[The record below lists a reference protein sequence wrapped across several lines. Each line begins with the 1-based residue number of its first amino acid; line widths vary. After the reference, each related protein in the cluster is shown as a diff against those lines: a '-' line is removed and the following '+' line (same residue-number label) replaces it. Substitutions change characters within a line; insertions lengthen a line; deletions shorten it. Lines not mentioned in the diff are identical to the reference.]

1 MLTVTEI
8 NYIRE
13 QVNLKDETYATVG
26 RKLGIDART
35 IKKYAD
41 MEDFNLHKP
50 HKQTRTARVMDSVKP
65 VIDKWLIEDFK
76 KKKKYRRTAKRIHQ
90 LLLEQYEFTGSDR
103 TIRNYVSKRKKELL
117 NTVQSSAI
125 PLTAKP
131 GMAQIDF
138 GEAPCILYLRF

>member
-1 MLTVTEI
+1 MTEI

-50 HKQTRTARVMDSVKP
+50 HKQTRTARV
-65 VIDKWLIEDFK
+65 ID
-76 KKKKYRRTAKRIHQ
+76 
-90 LLLEQYEFTGSDR
+90 
-103 TIRNYVSKRKKELL
+103 IRHRKLPAM
-117 NTVQSSAI
+117 T
-125 PLTAKP
+125 
-131 GMAQIDF
+131 
-138 GEAPCILYLRF
+138 